1 MSSQEPGPQPD
12 AHIEPGEPNPGGA
25 DAVHR
30 ASADGVE
37 STDAVPADLDPDSN
51 PAVEEALPDEMR
63 QGEDTETRASSK
75 DAEDEAQDEAEDR
88 EDADGIDPED
98 ESPA

>member
-12 AHIEPGEPNPGGA
+12 ASIEPGEPNPGGA

-37 STDAVPADLDPDSN
+37 STDAIPADLDPDSN
-51 PAVEEALPDEMR
+51 PAVDDALPEEAR
-63 QGEDTETRASSK
+63 QGEDTDTKASAK
-75 DAEDEAQDEAEDR
+75 DAEDESGEGDE
-88 EDADGIDPED
+88 DGIDPET